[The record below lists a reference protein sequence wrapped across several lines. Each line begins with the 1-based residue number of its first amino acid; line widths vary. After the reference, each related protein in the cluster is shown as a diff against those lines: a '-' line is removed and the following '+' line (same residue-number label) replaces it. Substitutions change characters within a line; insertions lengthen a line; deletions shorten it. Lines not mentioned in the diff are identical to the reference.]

1 MKYIKHILSET
12 IFLLPYLLMAVSF
25 LSVIFDRIGWDFD
38 KNFWCNLGGYSLF
51 TNLIFVY
58 VLTLNKSY
66 CYPTRLLPVSMML
79 VSIYNIVAS
88 FFPERYAQYEKYYEA
103 IILFVTLLIGS
114 ILCINKRLNK

>member
-12 IFLLPYLLMAVSF
+12 IYLLPYLLMAVSF
-25 LSVIFDRIGWDFD
+25 LSVLYDWMGWNFD

-66 CYPTRLLPVSMML
+66 CYPTRLLPVSMTFIS
-79 VSIYNIVAS
+79 VYNIVAS
-88 FFPERYAQYEKYYEA
+88 FFPERYTEYEKYYEV
-103 IILFVTLLIGS
+103 IILSVTLMVGI
-114 ILCINKRLNK
+114 ILCLNKRRNK